1 MPTASAFLDLTEPD
15 LETTAATLAAQ
26 GHRRAVIVPL
36 LFTSAFHATI
46 DVPEAVAAAT
56 AATGMDLL
64 TAEILGTGADLVEVL
79 QQSMRRA
86 NIGSGTSVLLFS
98 VGSSDA
104 AANDAVEGLATELA
118 RTRSGVVRGA
128 FGTRDPRATAVLAE
142 LAPPVAIV
150 PLFVSPGLLLDPL
163 ITLAESQSL
172 TVAPPLG
179 DLMAPL
185 LLRRY
190 RQRLSQES

>member
-1 MPTASAFLDLTEPD
+1 L
-15 LETTAATLAAQ
+15 
-26 GHRRAVIVPL
+26 
-36 LFTSAFHATI
+36 
-46 DVPEAVAAAT
+46 
-56 AATGMDLL
+56 
-64 TAEILGTGADLVEVL
+64 
-79 QQSMRRA
+79 
-86 NIGSGTSVLLFS
+86 
-98 VGSSDA
+98 
-104 AANDAVEGLATELA
+104 
-118 RTRSGVVRGA
+118 
-128 FGTRDPRATAVLAE
+128 
-142 LAPPVAIV
+142 